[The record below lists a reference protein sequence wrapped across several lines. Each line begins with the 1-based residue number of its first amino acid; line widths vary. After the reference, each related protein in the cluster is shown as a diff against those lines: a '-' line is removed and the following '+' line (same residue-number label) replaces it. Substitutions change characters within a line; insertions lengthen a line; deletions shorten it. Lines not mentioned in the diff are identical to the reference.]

1 MCRSYHLC
9 VLGWL
14 DREAIYNSRFSANW
28 STSLKAHFILK
39 SEEGCSRTS
48 TNLQTLTITCFL
60 TEQKLT
66 KNSYPESGLKHQMSN
81 NTLSLEKTM
90 SWVACCL
97 NIHCTMSLIMMVYGA
112 AVHKHSH
119 IWLFGVVGSL
129 TSMQQ
134 LPTCFWRKLCCS
146 LGVSS
151 VNTVACVFLSSN
163 SCTL

>member
-1 MCRSYHLC
+1 MERRYI
-9 VLGWL
+9 VVG
-14 DREAIYNSRFSANW
+14 FSANW
-28 STSLKAHFILK
+28 STLLKAHFILK
-39 SEEGCSRTS
+39 SVEGCSRTS

-97 NIHCTMSLIMMVYGA
+97 NIHCTISFIMMVYGA

-119 IWLFGVVGSL
+119 IWLFGVVRSL
-129 TSMQQ
+129 TSMRQ
-134 LPTCFWRKLCCS
+134 LDNFLLAQIVLLPGIGFSESHCS
-146 LGVSS
+146 L
-151 VNTVACVFLSSN
+151 CLSQF
-163 SCTL
+163 